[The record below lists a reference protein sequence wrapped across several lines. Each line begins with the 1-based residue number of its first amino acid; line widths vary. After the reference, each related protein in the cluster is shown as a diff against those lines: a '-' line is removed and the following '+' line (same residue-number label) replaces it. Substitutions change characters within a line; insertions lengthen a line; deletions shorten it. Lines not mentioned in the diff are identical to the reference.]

1 MLRRFLTL
9 GFGFIL
15 VSVLAPTQ
23 IFAGIIEVNING
35 GGWFAVG
42 VGGTF
47 NTGNNTNCG
56 IAANCAENSA
66 INVLAGG
73 IAITGAV
80 AFTTTDVAGS
90 TTSALEQA
98 TLTIDNTNACCAGAG
113 ASTNVLVAFVSDEFD
128 PSVAGPAGVGI
139 FGAFA
144 NDGNGNAPFV
154 TADSQ
159 GQMNYLANGGAW
171 NGAPGFGSFSL
182 TTPLVGWTGVGPVP
196 FWELAVGGSVG
207 SIQELVGVVGA
218 DVSGDSEVT
227 FPVTIEDD
235 DTSFLDAEA
244 PEPAS
249 FLLLGVGLAAVGL
262 SRRRMAR

>member
-1 MLRRFLTL
+1 MLRKLSTL

-15 VSVLAPTQ
+15 AGVLAPNQ
-23 IFAGIIEVNING
+23 VFAGIIEVNING
-35 GGWFAVG
+35 GGWVAVAA
-42 VGGTF
+42 GGTF
-47 NTGNNTNCG
+47 NTGANTNCG
-56 IAANCAENSA
+56 VGANCAENSA
-66 INVLAGG
+66 IAVLAGG
-73 IAITGAV
+73 ISITGAV

-128 PSVAGPAGVGI
+128 PSVVGPAGVGI

-171 NGAPGFGSFSL
+171 NGAPGLGSFSL
-182 TTPLVGWTGVGPVP
+182 TTPLVGWTGVSPVG
-196 FWELAVGGSVG
+196 FWLRW
-207 SIQELVGVVGA
+207 
-218 DVSGDSEVT
+218 
-227 FPVTIEDD
+227 
-235 DTSFLDAEA
+235 EA
-244 PEPAS
+244 PS
-249 FLLLGVGLAAVGL
+249 AVF
-262 SRRRMAR
+262 RNW